1 MDGTTYWNIG
11 NTEPVDFHNVKMYA
25 GDEYYNPVDGK
36 IRKFYVETKKNRS
49 ENNSPQK
56 DKIYDVL

>member
-49 ENNSPQK
+49 EN
-56 DKIYDVL
+56 